1 MKQKKVFAFEIPGLL
16 SFCVTGNNTGRVERY
31 CKRIK
36 CTSQDD
42 KAKVLFQANRKGTWH
57 FFEPKSETVEEN
69 VTASAL
75 PVFYETTYQVKCKFE
90 RKVKD
95 VRVSHKLVS
104 VADEFYY
111 DEEDCCLSGPL
122 NFINTPGKFAF
133 EINIEMATG
142 ETTTL
147 KLEWWV
153 VSEKMNVI
161 EDYSAIVEK
170 VSSVKPELVYAFLAK
185 TMNESGL
192 SSEKGQSDAVWYD
205 IFQTLVSTYR
215 SACEH
220 VVHNPHLRY
229 VEHEQYLRVNQIRR
243 WTPALMQRY
252 QQTDKSVREMRHFHA
267 TEVVPEV
274 DTVENRFVLFTLTK
288 IAERLR
294 DFAKRCREEGGGKIS
309 EDFIKQMEVDAT
321 SFEEMT
327 YHPFFR
333 EVGHYNGVVQES
345 LALLRK
351 RGYAEIYDTWLKLK
365 HSLDLT
371 GSGIDVGN
379 NPIWKLYEFWCF
391 LMIRDWLMERYP
403 DPKGSLGD
411 VVETSDIF
419 EDPYD
424 EATGETKQPAGSKKC
439 EYVFKDEMGNRE
451 IVLTYQL
458 SYGHGKNGS
467 EDVSGHL
474 SYVVEQ
480 IPDIVMTIK
489 DLGIAQNEHT
499 YLFDAKYRIMQYP
512 SATDHQK
519 DASPHAAINDMH
531 RYRDAILYRSQKSGK
546 LSREVIGAY
555 VLFPGRLGE
564 SYDYTEIIRNENIGA
579 IPLLPGEEGTKALLA
594 FLEEIITRGTPKEHL
609 EKVIPTR
616 GTSAVLGDDMPLGF
630 PKGENIIRI
639 SSTEKRP
646 YYEYFNELRGST
658 IPTFFYLTQLAC
670 EYDGNTSEQ
679 NASQKQMVIIWAET
693 DKRLPIRVLLGKYHG
708 CQKYDKES
716 IYRLDNNFSG
726 GNSLEVALEKSDK
739 VYVWEIISVE

>member
-1 MKQKKVFAFEIPGLL
+1 MKQKKVFEFEIPELL
-16 SFCVTGNNTGRVERY
+16 SLCVTGNNTGRVERY

-36 CTSQDD
+36 CESQDD

-57 FFEPKSETVEEN
+57 FFEPKSETVEESI
-69 VTASAL
+69 TASAL
-75 PVFYETTYQVKCKFE
+75 PVFYETTYQVKCRFV

-111 DEEDCCLSGPL
+111 DEADCCLSGPL

-192 SSEKGQSDAVWYD
+192 SSDVGQSDAVWYD
-205 IFQTLVSTYR
+205 IFRTLVSTYR

-220 VVHNPHLRY
+220 VIHNPHLRY
-229 VEHEQYLRVNQIRR
+229 VEHEHYLRVNQIRR

-252 QQTDKSVREMRHFHA
+252 QQTDKSVREIRHFHA

-288 IAERLR
+288 ITERLR

-333 EVGHYNGVVQES
+333 EVGLYNGVVQES

-391 LMIRDWLMERYP
+391 LVIRDYLIARYP
-403 DPKGSLGD
+403 NNTGELGN
-411 VVETSDIF
+411 VVAVDEIF
-419 EDPYD
+419 KDPYD
-424 EATGETKQPAGSKKC
+424 EDTGEVTAGVGEKKC
-439 EYVFKDEMGNRE
+439 EYVFKDEENHRE
-451 IVLTYQL
+451 IRLTYQL
-458 SYGHGKNGS
+458 SYGNEKK
-467 EDVSGHL
+467 DGHL

-480 IPDIVMTIK
+480 IPDIVMTIR
-489 DLGIAQNEHT
+489 DLSGARNEHT
-499 YLFDAKYRIMQYP
+499 YLFDAKYRIMPYP
-512 SATDHQK
+512 SVANYQK

-555 VLFPGRLGE
+555 VLFPGRPRE
-564 SYDYTEIIRNENIGA
+564 SYDYAEIIRNENIGA
-579 IPLLPGEEGTKALLA
+579 IPLLPGEDGTKALLE
-594 FLEEIITRGTPKEHL
+594 FLEEIINRGTPKDHL

-616 GTSAVLGDDMPLGF
+616 GTSAVLGNDMPFEGINWENAILLV
-630 PKGENIIRI
+630 KGHGEPTFVNAAIAYCR
-639 SSTEKRP
+639 SLLKH
-646 YYEYFNELRGST
+646 ST
-658 IPTFFYLTQLAC
+658 IVDQRYFYLPESLVEHFGVTAENAHEKTLLLMQADGHQFRLVLKNYVGDIDTIHDGLQLV
-670 EYDGNTSEQ
+670 DGID
-679 NASQKQMVIIWAET
+679 NAVTLRQVLSK
-693 DKRLPIRVLLGKYHG
+693 DKLCYCWILGDVL
-708 CQKYDKES
+708 
-716 IYRLDNNFSG
+716 
-726 GNSLEVALEKSDK
+726 
-739 VYVWEIISVE
+739 

>member
-1 MKQKKVFAFEIPGLL
+1 MKQKKVFEFEIPELL
-16 SFCVTGNNTGRVERY
+16 SLCVTGNNTGRVERY

-36 CTSQDD
+36 CESQDD
-42 KAKVLFQANRKGTWH
+42 KAKVLFQANRKGIWH
-57 FFEPKSETVEEN
+57 FFEPKSETVEESI
-69 VTASAL
+69 TASAL
-75 PVFYETTYQVKCKFE
+75 PVFYETTYQVKCRFVRE
-90 RKVKD
+90 VKD

-192 SSEKGQSDAVWYD
+192 SSEEGQSDAVWYD
-205 IFQTLVSTYR
+205 IFRTLVSTYR
-215 SACEH
+215 SACEY
-220 VVHNPHLRY
+220 VIHNPHLRY

-252 QQTDKSVREMRHFHA
+252 QQTDKSVREIRHFHA

-288 IAERLR
+288 ITERLR

-333 EVGHYNGVVQES
+333 EVGLYNGVVQES

-391 LMIRDWLMERYP
+391 LVIRDYLIARYP
-403 DPKGSLGD
+403 NNTGELGN
-411 VVETSDIF
+411 VVAVDEIF
-419 EDPYD
+419 KDPYD
-424 EATGETKQPAGSKKC
+424 EDTGEVTAGVGEKKC
-439 EYVFKDEMGNRE
+439 EYVFKDEENHRE
-451 IVLTYQL
+451 IRLTYQL
-458 SYGHGKNGS
+458 SYGNEKK
-467 EDVSGHL
+467 DGHL

-480 IPDIVMTIK
+480 IPDIVMTIRE
-489 DLGIAQNEHT
+489 LSGARNEHT
-499 YLFDAKYRIMQYP
+499 YLFDAKYRIMPYP
-512 SATDHQK
+512 SVANYQK

-555 VLFPGRLGE
+555 VLFPGRPRE
-564 SYDYTEIIRNENIGA
+564 SYDYAEIIRNENIGA
-579 IPLLPGEEGTKALLA
+579 IPLLPGEDGTKALLE
-594 FLEEIITRGTPKEHL
+594 FLEEIINRGTPKDHL

-616 GTSAVLGDDMPLGF
+616 GTSTVLGDEMPLRF

-646 YYEYFNELRGST
+646 YYDYFNELRGST

-670 EYDGNTSEQ
+670 EYDGNTLEQ

-693 DKRLPIRVLLGKYHG
+693 DKPLPIRVLLGKYHG
-708 CQKYDKES
+708 CQKYDKNS
-716 IYRLDNNFSG
+716 IYRLNNNFSG
-726 GNSLEVALEKSDK
+726 GNSLEAALEKSDK